1 MNTQLDLKSK
11 LLTSEDEEF
20 NNLII
25 DSIQDIKGNNLL
37 KLDLRKLED
46 TPSDFFIICDGE
58 SIVQVKA
65 IANNVQKRVKE
76 MFGINPFNSEG
87 VQAGNWV
94 CLDYLTTVVHVFY
107 HETRD
112 FYELEDLW
120 SDAVI
125 TEYQAL

>member
-1 MNTQLDLKSK
+1 MNTQLDLQPKS
-11 LLTSEDEEF
+11 LASEEEF

-25 DSIQDIKGNNLL
+25 DSIQDIKGKNLL

-46 TPSDFFIICDGE
+46 TPSDFFIICDGD

-65 IANNVQKRVKE
+65 IANNVQKRVKQE
-76 MFGINPFNSEG
+76 FGVTPFNSEG
-87 VQAGNWV
+87 IQSGNWV

-107 HETRD
+107 HETRQ

-125 TEYQAL
+125 TEYQTL